1 MSGLTKRFLS
11 ADPDLLKQLFTK
23 SFMKFHDRPDLQMRL
38 AEGDEITTE
47 GMLAAKCAHLPFT
60 VVAWLTFADHLTA
73 DLSFT
78 P

>member
-1 MSGLTKRFLS
+1 
-11 ADPDLLKQLFTK
+11 
-23 SFMKFHDRPDLQMRL
+23 MRL
-38 AEGDEITTE
+38 AEGDEVTTE

-73 DLSFT
+73 DLSFS